1 MIENIF
7 FIITQ
12 HLMNIFA
19 NNYLAIIIYLD
30 FSIVN
35 DEHSKKAYSPIKV
48 TEEGIGICVN
58 DEQFEKA

>member
-1 MIENIF
+1 
-7 FIITQ
+7 
-12 HLMNIFA
+12 MNIFA